1 MTWKEK
7 IKSYFTT
14 GKIPT
19 QAQFAEL
26 IDQIPSTDHIYGGGV
41 IDYTLNFFNP
51 NNPYVTGYRFVNYN
65 DAASY
70 IFISLYDA
78 SEAVTA
84 PWLIL
89 KCETGTPIKYG
100 GNVPVYYC
108 ILTSEQMKSMYVGIG
123 DTIEQIQDNTL
134 VDNIPGDVVW
144 KPLMDTTPSI
154 RTITEKVM
162 SDYNSYTVY
171 PAYYNNKWVIGYI
184 ISCTIEGGAGSSYAL
199 LTVQGNM
206 VYDFSLTDSKILQ
219 LINTGKFYSKP
230 L

>member
-7 IKSYFTT
+7 IKGYFTT

-26 IDQIPSTDHIYGGGV
+26 IDKIPSTDISYGGGV
-41 IDYTLNFFNP
+41 IDNTLNFFNP
-51 NNPYVTGYRFVNYN
+51 NNPCINGYRFIN
-65 DAASY
+65 DSDTASY
-70 IFISLYDA
+70 IFISVYDA
-78 SEAVTA
+78 SQAISI

-89 KCETGTPIKYG
+89 KCETGSPTEYG

-108 ILTSEQMKSMYVGIG
+108 ILTSEQMMSMYLDIG
-123 DTIEQIQDNTL
+123 ATIEKVQDNTL
-134 VDNIPGDVVW
+134 VSNIPAEVVW

-154 RTITEKVM
+154 RTITQRVS

-171 PAYYNNKWVIGYI
+171 PAYYDNKWVIGYI

-206 VYDFSLTDSKILQ
+206 VYDFSLIDSEILQ
-219 LINTGKFYSKP
+219 LINTGKFNSKP